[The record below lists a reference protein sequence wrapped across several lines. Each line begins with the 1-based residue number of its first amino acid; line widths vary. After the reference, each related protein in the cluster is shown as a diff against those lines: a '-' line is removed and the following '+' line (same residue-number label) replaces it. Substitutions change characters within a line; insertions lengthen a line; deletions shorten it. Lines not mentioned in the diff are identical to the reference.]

1 MERATH
7 DDAARYLTL
16 TAYQEALKVQL
27 NLLNMSIERFRG
39 SPRQMLQEE
48 INRVTE
54 EYDEVK
60 NDIALVSVQFN
71 FPLPPSNF

>member
-16 TAYQEALKVQL
+16 TAYQKALEVQL
-27 NLLNMSIERFRG
+27 NLLNLSMDRFRG
-39 SPRQMLQEE
+39 SPRQVIQEE

-54 EYDEVK
+54 EYNEVK
-60 NDIALVSVQFN
+60 NDIALVAVQFN
-71 FPLPPSNF
+71 FPLPPDNL